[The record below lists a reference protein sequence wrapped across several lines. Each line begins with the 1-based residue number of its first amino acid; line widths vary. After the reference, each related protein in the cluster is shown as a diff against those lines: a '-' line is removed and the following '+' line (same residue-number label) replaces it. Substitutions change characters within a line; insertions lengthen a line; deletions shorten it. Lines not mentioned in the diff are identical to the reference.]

1 MKKISFQNIS
11 INIIVLGI
19 VSFIN
24 DIGSEMI
31 MPILPLFIASLSGTG
46 LIVGLVGGVND
57 SISSLLKVIC
67 GYWSDKTGKRKI
79 FVFTGYLT
87 SAVFKLCLSF
97 SLIWQQILIFSG
109 LERVGKGIR
118 TASRD
123 AIIADSL
130 PEKRGLGFGIHRTM
144 DTAGAIIGSVLV
156 FLLIYFL
163 SIDFNVIILI
173 AACISFFSI
182 IPLFFVKE
190 IKKKLQKISFRV
202 SLKSLS
208 KPLKIFLIIS
218 SIFSLANFSYM
229 FFILKSQ
236 DIFSNES
243 AIIAPILL
251 YILFNIFY
259 AIFAIPFGTLS
270 DIIGRKKVL
279 LLGYSLFSI
288 TTMGFALFSS
298 LSAFI
303 ILFALYGMVYAFI
316 DGNQRAL
323 VSDLSQEQLRA
334 TALGTYHTLTGLVA
348 LPSSL
353 IAGLIWEIAT
363 PSATFLFGS
372 IVSLITTIIFTFFIS
387 NR

>member
-31 MPILPLFIASLSGTG
+31 MPILPLFIASLGGTG

-353 IAGLIWEIAT
+353 IAGLIWEIVT

-372 IVSLITTIIFTFFIS
+372 IVSLITAIIFTFFIS

>member
-353 IAGLIWEIAT
+353 IAGLIWEIVT